1 MVEIRALKENDRG
14 HVRALELFCI
24 REYLEGSLHK
34 SWDQLS
40 HDLID
45 DLGASSHNSFDHY
58 LKSGLCFVAVE
69 DGHIVGFV
77 FGQMVEYINNVAKV
91 LWVES
96 IAVHPN
102 HRRKGI
108 AYKLLKK
115 TATEAKKKGAK
126 SGAEHHHALTLAA
139 SVMLHKKMG
148 FFMDGRKVAFL
159 DLESFQ

>member
-34 SWDQLS
+34 SWEQLS

-45 DLGASSHNSFDHY
+45 ELGASSHNSFDHY
-58 LKSGLCFVAVE
+58 LKSGLCFVALE

-77 FGQMVEYINNVAKV
+77 FGQMVDYINNVPKV

-115 TATEAKKKGAK
+115 AATDAKKKGAK
-126 SGAEHHHALTLAA
+126 AVQSTIMSDLAA
-139 SVMLHKKMG
+139 SVMLHKKLG

>member
-45 DLGASSHNSFDHY
+45 ELGASSHNSFDHY
-58 LKSGLCFVAVE
+58 LKSGLCFVALE

-77 FGQMVEYINNVAKV
+77 FGQMVDFINNVPKV

-115 TATEAKKKGAK
+115 AATDAKKKGAK
-126 SGAEHHHALTLAA
+126 AVQSTIMSDLAA
-139 SVMLHKKMG
+139 SVMLHKKLG

>member
-45 DLGASSHNSFDHY
+45 ELGASSHNSFDHY
-58 LKSGLCFVAVE
+58 LKSGLCFVALE

-77 FGQMVEYINNVAKV
+77 FGQMVDYINNVPKV

-115 TATEAKKKGAK
+115 AATEAKKKGAK
-126 SGAEHHHALTLAA
+126 AVQSTIMSDLAA
-139 SVMLHKKMG
+139 SVMLHKKLG

>member
-45 DLGASSHNSFDHY
+45 ELGASSHNSFDHY
-58 LKSGLCFVAVE
+58 LKSGLCFVALE

-77 FGQMVEYINNVAKV
+77 FGQMVDYINNVPKV

-115 TATEAKKKGAK
+115 AATDAKKKGAK
-126 SGAEHHHALTLAA
+126 AVQSTIMSDLAA
-139 SVMLHKKMG
+139 SVMLHKKLG

>member
-45 DLGASSHNSFDHY
+45 ELGASSHSSFDHY
-58 LKSGLCFVAVE
+58 LKSGLCYVALE

-77 FGQMVEYINNVAKV
+77 FGQMVDFINNVPKV

-115 TATEAKKKGAK
+115 AATDAKKKGAK
-126 SGAEHHHALTLAA
+126 AVQSTIMSDLAA
-139 SVMLHKKMG
+139 SVMLHKKLG

>member
-34 SWDQLS
+34 NWDQLS
-40 HDLID
+40 HDLVD
-45 DLGASSHNSFDHY
+45 ELGASSASSFDHY
-58 LKSGLCFVAVE
+58 LKSVLCYVALE
-69 DGHIVGFV
+69 EGQIVGFI
-77 FGQMVEYINNVAKV
+77 FGQMVEHINNVPKV

-115 TATEAKKKGAK
+115 TATEARKKGAK
-126 SGAEHHHALTLAA
+126 AVQSIIMPDLAA
-139 SVMLHKKMG
+139 SVMLHKKLG

>member
-45 DLGASSHNSFDHY
+45 ELGASSHNSFDHY
-58 LKSGLCFVAVE
+58 LKSGLCFVALE

-77 FGQMVEYINNVAKV
+77 FGQMVDYINNVPKV

-115 TATEAKKKGAK
+115 AATEAKKKGAK
-126 SGAEHHHALTLAA
+126 AVQSTIMSDLAA
-139 SVMLHKKMG
+139 SVMLHKKIG

>member
-58 LKSGLCFVAVE
+58 LKSGLCYVAIE

-77 FGQMVEYINNVAKV
+77 FGQMVEYINNVPKV

-115 TATEAKKKGAK
+115 TANEAKKKGAK
-126 SGAEHHHALTLAA
+126 AVQSTIMSDLAA
-139 SVMLHKKMG
+139 SVMLHKKIG

>member
-45 DLGASSHNSFDHY
+45 ELGASSHNSFDHY
-58 LKSGLCFVAVE
+58 LKSGLCFVALE

-77 FGQMVEYINNVAKV
+77 FGQMVDFINNVPKV

-115 TATEAKKKGAK
+115 AATEAKKKGAK
-126 SGAEHHHALTLAA
+126 AVQSTIMSDLAA
-139 SVMLHKKMG
+139 SVMLHKKLG

>member
-45 DLGASSHNSFDHY
+45 ELGASSHNSFDHY
-58 LKSGLCFVAVE
+58 LKSGLCFVALE

-77 FGQMVEYINNVAKV
+77 FGQMVDFINNVPKV

-115 TATEAKKKGAK
+115 AATEAKKKGAK
-126 SGAEHHHALTLAA
+126 AVQSTIMSDLAA
-139 SVMLHKKMG
+139 SVMLHKKIG